1 MRKIEQQMNRALTLA
16 LNWSKDNTAVYYI
29 SATESGNPHGDRA
42 EIYLHNNHIATYW
55 YEARALEVN
64 VNTLKRYPT
73 MTTRSRLR
81 ALGADLVSKRGVL
94 YLNGKA
100 I

>member
-1 MRKIEQQMNRALTLA
+1 MRKIEQQMLKAIRTKD
-16 LNWSKDNTAVYYI
+16 NWSKDNTRVVYGQGLDI
-29 SATESGNPHGDRA
+29 TR
-42 EIYLHNNHIATYW
+42 IYLHNHLIATYW
-55 YEARALEVN
+55 HGDITPLVVDVE
-64 VNTLKRYPT
+64 TLRQWPT